1 MEGNPIKSL
10 IKNISI
16 FLLSASLLIHSTSA
30 ISVAKDEELSNKL
43 NIAKQETQ
51 LTTGKV
57 KVAILDTQIDTDNTS
72 LNEFL
77 LASEHI
83 IPPSSSPLVSNS
95 HGTRVA
101 LILANILD
109 TLYGKSL
116 TGKLEILPI
125 VVLNQNSVGSENDL
139 ANGILKAVDEKANV
153 IIMALGTYNSNK
165 LLEEAVAYAEKNQ
178 VVIVAAAGNNGGE
191 IHYPASYATVLS
203 VGAVNNDFSINKSAN
218 SGSSL
223 DVVGMWEV
231 TTAIQNQDVN
241 YTSYGTSMAA
251 AQVGALVAAI
261 ILKFGYTEPDI
272 IRSQVRYSSRYN
284 QNEYSS
290 SMGFGIIDFERALDS
305 SEDYIKSSFEPNNS
319 IIDAKSLSF
328 EKRIT
333 SELGKDD
340 TNDWYKIFVEENSQ
354 AYIDVIVPP
363 NNDDNISMTINDQI
377 SVPLNGSQLQRIAC
391 NLNKGLN
398 FVNFKSIEEKNIQ
411 YSFSITLKENID
423 IAEENNNVESAYE
436 LSPSDDFIGT
446 FSDSNDVDY
455 YKIKWNN
462 NIPPFSKLLSIVYSK
477 SNKIHTETDII
488 FEPHIIDPKKFE
500 GNEVAVT
507 SFKHDI
513 IIKIKN
519 KLGNTG
525 SYTLH
530 TRVLEPGQYA
540 FFNPLKFVRIDMLH
554 FNSNEQVYLPLRTII
569 ESIGGKVT
577 WDHQKK
583 HAQIFIKGKRH
594 IVGNQSKAVVINVK
608 NKDNEY
614 NSAIIVKGKI
624 VVPKEMITDLF
635 HIQTIIDEKGFIV
648 HISGGDTNG
657 QQKVD

>member
-1 MEGNPIKSL
+1 M
-10 IKNISI
+10 
-16 FLLSASLLIHSTSA
+16 LIHSTRD

-43 NIAKQETQ
+43 NIPKQETQ

-57 KVAILDTQIDTDNTS
+57 KVAILDTQVDKDNTS

-83 IPPSSSPLVSNS
+83 IPPSSSALVTNS

-101 LILANILD
+101 LILAHILD

-218 SGSSL
+218 NGYSL

-231 TTAIQNQDVN
+231 TTAIQNQDVI

-319 IIDAKSLSF
+319 IMDAKSLSF

-340 TNDWYKIFVEENSQ
+340 TSDWYKIFVGENSQ
-354 AYIDVIVPP
+354 AYIDVIAPP
-363 NNDDNISMTINDQI
+363 NNDDNIMMSINDQI
-377 SVPLNGSQLQRIAC
+377 SIRLNGSQLQRIEC
-391 NLNKGLN
+391 NLKEGFN
-398 FVNFKSIEEKNIQ
+398 FVNFKSMEEKKIQ
-411 YSFSITLKENID
+411 YSFSINLKENID
-423 IAEENNNVESAYE
+423 IAEKNNNVESAYE
-436 LSPSDDFIGT
+436 LNPSGDFIGT

-462 NIPPFSKLLSIVYSK
+462 NIPSFSKLLTIVYSK
-477 SNKIHTETDII
+477 SNKINTETDII
-488 FEPHIIDPKKFE
+488 FEPHIIDSKNFE

-519 KLGNTG
+519 KLRNTG
-525 SYTLH
+525 GYTLH

-540 FFNPLKFVRIDMLH
+540 FFNQLKFVRIDILH
-554 FNSNEQVYLPLRTII
+554 FNNNEQVYLPLRTIM
-569 ESIGGKVT
+569 ESIGGKVA

-583 HAQIFIKGKRH
+583 YAQIFIKGKSH
-594 IVGNQSKAVVINVK
+594 IVRNQSEAAVINVK

-614 NSAIIVKGKI
+614 NSVFIVKDKI
-624 VVPKEMITDLF
+624 VVPKKMITDLF
-635 HIQTIIDEKGFIV
+635 HIQTIIDEKRFIV

-657 QQKVD
+657 QQKAD